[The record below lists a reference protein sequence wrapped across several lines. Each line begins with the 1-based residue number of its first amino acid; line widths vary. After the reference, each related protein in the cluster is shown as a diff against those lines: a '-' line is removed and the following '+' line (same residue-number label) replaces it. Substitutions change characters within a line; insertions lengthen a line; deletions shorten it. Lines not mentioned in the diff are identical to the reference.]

1 MIKLFAIGNI
11 GNDAEVKEINGRK
24 VINFSVA
31 HNEKYKDQNG
41 VVTNKT
47 IWVRCSY
54 WPEST
59 NVAAY
64 LKKGTQVFVEG
75 TPSVQAFET
84 RERVASA
91 SLELR
96 VSRIE
101 LLGSPEASKPA
112 SDSGAG
118 AVPANVGSNGHASN
132 SAIPGSSQSKANPEE
147 DDLPF

>member
-11 GNDAEVKEINGRK
+11 GNDAEVKDINGRK

-41 VVTNKT
+41 VATSKT
-47 IWVRCSY
+47 IWVRCNY

-75 TPSVQAFET
+75 TPSVNAFET
-84 RERVASA
+84 KDRVPGA
-91 SLELR
+91 SLDLR

-101 LLGSPEASKPA
+101 LLGSPESSNNSTTPA
-112 SDSGAG
+112 SGNASQSS
-118 AVPANVGSNGHASN
+118 GSNGSYSTGIPTMN
-132 SAIPGSSQSKANPEE
+132 SLEG